1 MCIGLDC
8 GMFFIQKSM
17 AMLASTIECATKRRE
32 VPQTL
37 DYVEMLLNNILD
49 GETRVHGGWVGC
61 MLCGEK
67 W

>member
-1 MCIGLDC
+1 
-8 GMFFIQKSM
+8 
-17 AMLASTIECATKRRE
+17 MLASTIECATKRRE

-61 MLCGEK
+61 MLCGAK